1 MTSTAAMAISAD
13 SDDRRRRFPPFPP
26 FREFRLV
33 EITLN
38 WLDMSLLSGCTRI
51 ASKSAA
57 LKSRCLDIRTDGQK
71 ELNMTEEPVHEGL
84 LAPCVESTIVQS
96 RVQGGSADKKLAP
109 RNVPPFVLKN
119 EGKSGPKVTFNFLKM
134 WKLAARG
141 PIMGPHD

>member
-84 LAPCVESTIVQS
+84 FAVLIAVLQCSRSITSWAPLFRNNTYSCPTYKSNVSLE
-96 RVQGGSADKKLAP
+96 AP
-109 RNVPPFVLKN
+109 LREDSKN
-119 EGKSGPKVTFNFLKM
+119 AICPANFHY
-134 WKLAARG
+134 
-141 PIMGPHD
+141 PN

>member
-1 MTSTAAMAISAD
+1 MGAVSGTAAMAISAD

-71 ELNMTEEPVHEGL
+71 ELNMTEEPVHQGL
-84 LAPCVESTIVQS
+84 L
-96 RVQGGSADKKLAP
+96 R
-109 RNVPPFVLKN
+109 FV
-119 EGKSGPKVTFNFLKM
+119 SFFL
-134 WKLAARG
+134 LS
-141 PIMGPHD
+141 HDQ

>member
-84 LAPCVESTIVQS
+84 FHTRTP
-96 RVQGGSADKKLAP
+96 
-109 RNVPPFVLKN
+109 
-119 EGKSGPKVTFNFLKM
+119 
-134 WKLAARG
+134 ARTRFRL
-141 PIMGPHD
+141 DF